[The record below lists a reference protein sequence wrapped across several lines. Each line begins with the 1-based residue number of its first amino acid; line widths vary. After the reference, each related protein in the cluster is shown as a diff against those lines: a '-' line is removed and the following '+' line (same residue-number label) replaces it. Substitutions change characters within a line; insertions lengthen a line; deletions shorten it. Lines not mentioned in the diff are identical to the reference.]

1 MVISI
6 LLAMSFYSL
15 SYANEL
21 QIKVEGFKTNKGHI
35 LYILFDK
42 AEGFPDEPSS
52 SVRQGKVPVKE
63 AKEGFVLK
71 DLEPGKYA
79 VSVIHDEN
87 DNDKLDTN
95 FLGIPKEGVG
105 FSNNPKLMFGAPEFD
120 KCSFDFAK
128 NTKINIE
135 LKHF

>member
-1 MVISI
+1 MVIPL
-6 LLAMSFYSL
+6 LLAMSFISL

-21 QIKVEGFKTNKGHI
+21 QIKIEGFKNDKGHI

-42 AEGFPDEPSS
+42 EEGFPDGPSS
-52 SVRQGKVPVKE
+52 GIRQGKVTVDE
-63 AKEGFVLK
+63 AKTGFVLK
-71 DLEPGKYA
+71 DLGPGKYA

-87 DNDKLDTN
+87 DNNKLDTN

-105 FSNNPKLMFGAPEFD
+105 FSNNPKLMFGAPAFD
-120 KCSFDFAK
+120 KCSFDFVNNK
-128 NTKINIE
+128 KINIE